1 MCSNNR
7 YIYIYT
13 LVILNLV
20 LDSPVFTILSIKYT
34 TEHYTCLICKN
45 EKKCRERQ
53 QEIHLR
59 PWPTKLNVVTKYRLY
74 LNSWCR
80 IWAPMSFMTQVYL
93 RIKGL
98 DYPRITLMI
107 ELIMVLSLELDD
119 RTPLTCE
126 GKNVRARNTHDPRR
140 SLRVAGSLSLA
151 RAFCPLL
158 WSRAEISVCS

>member
-1 MCSNNR
+1 MFLFLYFHISPPLNR
-7 YIYIYT
+7 KIIFISRILCAVTTDIYIYT

-59 PWPTKLNVVTKYRLY
+59 PWPTKLNMVTKYRLY

-93 RIKGL
+93 RIKGFL
-98 DYPRITLMI
+98 P
-107 ELIMVLSLELDD
+107 
-119 RTPLTCE
+119 
-126 GKNVRARNTHDPRR
+126 
-140 SLRVAGSLSLA
+140 
-151 RAFCPLL
+151 
-158 WSRAEISVCS
+158 CSYVFF